1 MGRPI
6 RIEYPGAFYHVFS
19 RGNQKQPIFFS
30 DEDRCYF
37 IDCLRSACKKFGVVV
52 HAYCLMP
59 NHFHLFLETLMA
71 NLSEMMQYLITN
83 YVLYFNKKHERCG
96 HLFQSRFRSVLVDA
110 ESYAKELSRYIHLN
124 PVRSGIVDRPE
135 QFAWSSY
142 GYYRGTAVSER
153 WLETATVLRLFR
165 GQRSEALK
173 AYSKYIEDGI
183 GKDNVAPIRESAKQG
198 ILGNQ
203 KFIEKIKTERLG
215 EDLKKPDREK
225 PQLNELRKKPDLQR
239 IKAICERALGAGNR
253 WTMPVAILIG
263 HRCTAARLKDLGEL
277 YSLSVSG
284 ASNACSRAR
293 KAIDQSEA
301 LSRTVC
307 EIEKEI
313 EAD

>member
-135 QFAWSSY
+135 QFVWSSY

-165 GQRSEALK
+165 GQLSEALE
-173 AYSKYIEDGI
+173 AYSRYIEDGI
-183 GKDNVAPIRESAKQG
+183 GKDNVALIRESAKQG

-203 KFIEKIKTERLG
+203 KFIEKIKTEQLG
-215 EDLKKPDREK
+215 EDLKRPDREK

-263 HRCTAARLKDLGEL
+263 HRCTAARLKDLGDL

-293 KAIDQSEA
+293 KAIDQSET
-301 LSRTVC
+301 LSRTIS

-313 EAD
+313 EQD